1 VHHTAAPRFGL
12 YGEKTVPED
21 GEFIHIE
28 DIESRSARYN
38 WAIDA
43 HSHRGLFQ
51 LVVIFSGGVEITL
64 DDRTTPHS
72 APVLSTLPPAA
83 IHGFRFQVATDGFVL
98 TMNEALPYALAREK
112 GEDVRRLME
121 VLLSHARI
129 CHPVSET
136 MLRLRRM
143 MEEIQAEF
151 RLQRIG
157 RGAILEAMARA
168 VLLLLAREETDVRL
182 GVTDSRRQETFGRF
196 RELVEAHYLEHWP
209 VAAYAEALGVT
220 ESALNRLCR
229 TLSGLSAFD
238 LVQGRLVLE
247 ARRKLVYIAMP
258 VANIA
263 YELGFQDPAYFSRFF
278 KRHTGLSPAAFIKGF
293 ASNFATPLTQS
304 GRNSTYPSVQTN
316 PATSLPRP

>member
-1 VHHTAAPRFGL
+1 MSARSPKGSRVLKHTAPLHFGL
-12 YGEKTVPED
+12 YGERMVPED
-21 GEFIHIE
+21 EEFIHIE

-51 LVVIFSGGVEITL
+51 LVVIFSGVVEITL
-64 DDRTTPHS
+64 DDRTTLHS
-72 APVLSTLPPAA
+72 SPVLSALPPAA
-83 IHGFRFQVATDGFVL
+83 IHGFSFQAGTDGFVL
-98 TMNEALPYALAREK
+98 TMNEALPYSLAREK

-121 VLLSHARI
+121 SLLSHARI
-129 CHPVSET
+129 CHPADDT

-151 RLQRIG
+151 RLQRLG
-157 RGAILEAMARA
+157 RGAVLEALARA
-168 VLLLLAREETDVRL
+168 VLLLLAREETDARL
-182 GVTDSRRQETFGRF
+182 GPTDSRRQETFGRF
-196 RELVEAHYLEHWP
+196 RKLVEAHYLEHWP
-209 VAAYAEALGVT
+209 VAAYAEAIGVT

-229 TLSGLSAFD
+229 NLSGLSAFD
-238 LVQGRLVLE
+238 LAQGRLVLE

-263 YELGFQDPAYFSRFF
+263 YELGFHDPAYFSRFF

-293 ASNFATPLTQS
+293 AAKLAPPITHN
-304 GRNSTYPSVQTN
+304 QTEQGM
-316 PATSLPRP
+316 